1 MADERL
7 PAIDAQLVGELI
19 GSQFPQWSELAIKP
33 VASSGWDNRTFHLGE
48 SMSVRLPS
56 AAHYAGAV
64 AKEQKW
70 LPWLAQQLS
79 TLPMRTVQIP
89 EPLAQGVPTPRF
101 PLPWS
106 VYRWLDGEVASHD
119 RIDNLD
125 QFARDVAQFLVALRR
140 LDAAGGPV
148 RKLRGGSLA
157 IYQEQ
162 VRAALT
168 KLDGRIDRARAA
180 AIWQA
185 AMAMPIA
192 EAPVWYHGDVAVG
205 NLLVKQGRL
214 SAVIDFG
221 GLGVGDPACDMV
233 IAWTFLEPQSR
244 AEFRSTMDVGD
255 AIWARGRGWALWKAI
270 VILAGLI
277 ETNER
282 EAASAGYA
290 LQQLLQDLS
299 D

>member
-1 MADERL
+1 MADTLL
-7 PAIDAQLVGELI
+7 PAIDVQLVGELI
-19 GSQFPQWSELAIKP
+19 RSQFPQWSDLAIKP
-33 VASSGWDNRTFHLGE
+33 VASSGWDNRTFHLGQ

-56 AAHYAGAV
+56 ASHYAGAV
-64 AKEQKW
+64 AKEQRW
-70 LPWLAQQLS
+70 LPWLAHQ
-79 TLPMRTVQIP
+79 LPMLSIQIP

-106 VYRWLDGEVASHD
+106 VYRWLDGEVASYD

-125 QFARDVAQFLVALRR
+125 QFARDVAYFLVALRR

-157 IYQEQ
+157 IYEEQ

-168 KLDGRIDRARAA
+168 KLAGRIDVARAS

-185 AMAMPIA
+185 AIALPIA
-192 EAPVWYHGDVAVG
+192 NAPVWYHGDVAVG
-205 NLLVKQGRL
+205 NLLVNQGRL

-233 IAWTFLEPQSR
+233 IAWTFLEPKSR
-244 AEFRSTMDVGD
+244 AEFRSAIDVD
-255 AIWARGRGWALWKAI
+255 DVIWARGRGWALWKAI
-270 VILAGLI
+270 IILAGLI

-290 LQQLLQDLS
+290 LEQLLQDHRV
-299 D
+299 